1 MKQVVFILGSYFPN
15 YSAVGRCQGNL
26 ADEMVK
32 EGYQVTVIAQRTEVS
47 EKSRDVYQ
55 GQNLI
60 RVATKM
66 QLLQLRSKESGD
78 QVKLR
83 FLRYRRICKAVLSAS
98 SLRRDVVKSYVDAL
112 DTLSFVPDII
122 IPTCLPFESM
132 IAALDY
138 KRNHAEC
145 KVVPILYD
153 MFSQSRRLQYFGWNQ
168 KIKRKANMKLERRVL
183 TESDQVLH
191 MPSWTGYVE
200 TNYPEFQGKTK
211 EIEHP
216 LIVCPKSN
224 RMMGYD
230 RTKINFVYTGVVDK
244 EIRSPSFAIGFL
256 SRLSESMDMLVHFY
270 TLGSAEPMI
279 EEASKAADYVIA
291 HGQVDHQTA
300 HSAMVSADFLVSI
313 GNTVSN
319 QFPSKVFDYMSTGK
333 PILHFVQSSQDPAI
347 AVLEKYPLSLCI
359 DQKKGF
365 SEEQIKIAAD
375 FIAQN
380 KGKSVSFEQVCDL
393 FKDASPTAITGILAK
408 SAWGGVKLL
417 FAGALIKGYVEA
429 MDVCRFM
436 SETSLAKYLHI
447 DFYSAGNGCLGDNEF
462 PTLDIHNHGWVSHPE
477 LEEALEKADILLNIA
492 EKDGKQISS
501 KLFEYMSYGKPIIH
515 FYYKDAD
522 VNLRYLRN
530 YPLALCIC
538 NNRLSDE
545 EREMVEKWIL
555 GVMNLR
561 VPMEVVESVFKEMTP
576 AYVVEEIMA

>member
-1 MKQVVFILGSYFPN
+1 MKQIVFIVGRYFPN

-32 EGYQVTVIAQRTEVS
+32 EGYQVTVIAQRTEAG

-60 RVATKM
+60 RVATKI
-66 QLLQLRSKESGD
+66 QLLQLRSKELGD

-83 FLRYRRICKAVLSAS
+83 FLRYRRICKAILSAS
-98 SLRRDVVKSYVDAL
+98 SLRRDVVKTYVDAL
-112 DTLSFVPDII
+112 DMLPFVPDMI
-122 IPTCLPFESM
+122 IPTCLPFESI

-138 KRNHAEC
+138 KKNHAEC
-145 KVVPILYD
+145 KVVPVLYD
-153 MFSQSRRLQYFGWNQ
+153 MFAQSRRLQYFDWNQ
-168 KIKRKANMKLERRVL
+168 RLKRKANMELEWRVL

-191 MPSWTGYVE
+191 MSSWTGYVE
-200 TNYPEFQGKTK
+200 ANYPDLQGKLK

-224 RMMGYD
+224 CVMGYD
-230 RTKINFVYTGVVDK
+230 RTKVNFVYTGVVDK
-244 EIRSPSFAIGFL
+244 EICSPSFAIGFL
-256 SRLSESMDMLVHFY
+256 NHLSESLDILVHFY
-270 TLGSAEPMI
+270 TLGSAEQMV
-279 EEASKAADYVIA
+279 EDASKAAACMIA

-333 PILHFVQSSQDPAI
+333 PILHFVQSPEDPVI
-347 AVLEKYPLSLCI
+347 EVLKKYPLSLCI
-359 DQKKGF
+359 DQTKGC
-365 SEEQIKIAAD
+365 SEEQIKIADD
-375 FIAQN
+375 FIKQN

-393 FKDASPTAITGILAK
+393 FKEASPTAITRILAK
-408 SAWGGVKLL
+408 SAWGVKLL

-429 MDVCRFM
+429 VDVCRFM
-436 SETSLAKYLHI
+436 SETSLAKNLHI
-447 DFYSAGNGCLGDNEF
+447 DFYSAGNGCLSDNEF
-462 PTLDIHNHGWVSHPE
+462 PALDIHNHGWVSHPE

-538 NNRLSDE
+538 NAGLSDE
-545 EREMVEKWIL
+545 DRAMAEKWIL
-555 GVMNLR
+555 GVKNLR

-576 AYVVEEIMA
+576 AYVVEEIMV

>member
-1 MKQVVFILGSYFPN
+1 MKQVVFIVGSYFPN

-32 EGYQVTVIAQRTEVS
+32 EGYQVTVIAQRTKDS

-83 FLRYRRICKAVLSAS
+83 FLRYRRICRAVLSAS
-98 SLRRDVVKSYVDAL
+98 SLRRDVVKTYVDAL
-112 DTLSFVPDII
+112 DTLSFVPDMI
-122 IPTCLPFESM
+122 IPTCLPFEST

-145 KVVPILYD
+145 KVVPVLYD
-153 MFSQSRRLQYFGWNQ
+153 MFTQSRRLQYFEWNQ
-168 KIKRKANMKLERRVL
+168 GLKRKANMELERRVL
-183 TESDQVLH
+183 TESNQVLH
-191 MPSWTGYVE
+191 MPSWTGYIE
-200 TNYPEFQGKTK
+200 ANYPKLKGKLK

-224 RMMGYD
+224 RVMGYD
-230 RTKINFVYTGVVDK
+230 RTKVNFVYTGVVDK
-244 EIRSPSFAIGFL
+244 EIRSLSFAIDFL
-256 SRLSESMDMLVHFY
+256 GRLSESVDIRVHFY
-270 TLGSAEPMI
+270 MLGSAEQMI
-279 EEASKAADYVIA
+279 EDAAKETDCMIA

-300 HSAMVSADFLVSI
+300 HSAIVSADFLVSI
-313 GNTVSN
+313 GNTVGN

-333 PILHFVQSSQDPAI
+333 PILHFGYTPEDPAI
-347 AVLEKYPLSLCI
+347 EVLKKYPLSLCI
-359 DQKKGF
+359 DQTKEF
-365 SEEQIKIAAD
+365 SGEQIKLVAD
-375 FIAQN
+375 FIAEN
-380 KGKSVSFEQVCDL
+380 KGKSVSFEQVRDL
-393 FKDASPTAITGILAK
+393 FKEASPTAITGILAK

-429 MDVCRFM
+429 ADVCRFM
-436 SETSLAKYLHI
+436 SETSLAEYIHI
-447 DFYSAGNGCLGDNEF
+447 DFYSAGNGCLEDNEF
-462 PTLDIHNHGWVSHPE
+462 PALDIHNHGWVSHPE

-538 NNRLSDE
+538 NAGLSDE
-545 EREMVEKWIL
+545 DRAMAEKWIL
-555 GVMNLR
+555 NVKNLR

-576 AYVVEEIMA
+576 AYVVEEIMV